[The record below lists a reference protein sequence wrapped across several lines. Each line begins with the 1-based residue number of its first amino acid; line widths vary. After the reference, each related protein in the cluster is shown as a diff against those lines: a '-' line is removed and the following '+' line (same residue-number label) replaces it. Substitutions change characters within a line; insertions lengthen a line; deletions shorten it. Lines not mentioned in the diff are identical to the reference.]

1 MTKGKT
7 KTMARCALFIA
18 LMAVGSF
25 IRIPTPFAPIT
36 LQTQIALLAGGV
48 LGAGWG
54 FAAIALYIL
63 LGLVGVPVFAGGG
76 GFAYV
81 LQPTFGF
88 LLGFALS
95 ALAVGG
101 ILRVGAKTS
110 NPTVKHIALA
120 LFIGLIVL
128 YAVGL
133 LYGGAIL
140 TLHLKTPITFQAYGL
155 YLLVLLP
162 KDILLSL
169 ASIPLIKRIL

>member
-1 MTKGKT
+1 M
-7 KTMARCALFIA
+7 
-18 LMAVGSF
+18 
-25 IRIPTPFAPIT
+25 
-36 LQTQIALLAGGV
+36 
-48 LGAGWG
+48 
-54 FAAIALYIL
+54 
-63 LGLVGVPVFAGGG
+63 PVFAGGG

-140 TLHLKTPITFQAYGL
+140 TLYLKTPITFQAYGL